1 MGNNMDIDE
10 LLNLPYWLIDFLPY
24 RVPADSAGQ
33 FFAIEDYYL
42 KSPQIEILHRQF
54 LDILLK
60 LNCYYAFRV
69 LANDECLENPRPEYL
84 KKMIEDCGLDV
95 LVGDTLIQYS
105 SDDTHMTVYNPS
117 EQLLTLIKTL
127 AQAEGLF
134 VWQPEEFI

>member
-24 RVPADSAGQ
+24 RVPADSKGQ
-33 FFAIEDYYL
+33 FFAVEDYCL
-42 KSPQIEILHRQF
+42 KSPQVEILHRRF
-54 LDILLK
+54 LDFLLR
-60 LNCYYAFRV
+60 LNCYYSFSV
-69 LANDECLENPRPEYL
+69 PANDGCLENPRPEYL
-84 KKMIEDCGLDV
+84 KELLEDCGLDV

-117 EQLLTLIKTL
+117 EELLALIRRL
-127 AQAEGLF
+127 AAAAGLF